1 MMQCARYCLVLLLLS
16 VCLRPAM
23 RGQDAAATTESGRK
37 ILRQVT
43 PRYPDLARRMNLSG
57 VVKVIAVVAPDGK
70 VKAVQPVGGS
80 PILLQAAQDAVSE
93 WKFAPASAESKES
106 IELHFHPQ

>member
-1 MMQCARYCLVLLLLS
+1 
-16 VCLRPAM
+16 M

-37 ILRQVT
+37 ILRQIT

-70 VKAVQPVGGS
+70 VKTVLPVGGS

-93 WKFAPASAESKES
+93 WKFAPASGESKES
-106 IELHFHPQ
+106 IELRFHPQ